1 MTLTAHLS
9 YFLVL
14 LLAGQG
20 LSDSLLTKVNVSN
33 LLSIP
38 TPPLGSFLY
47 ELAYFSSSFLF
58 SSFCP
63 HLTWQCFKVQMWQKL
78 GTKLT
83 RRLIL
88 IMVHSHGD
96 LQ

>member
-47 ELAYFSSSFLF
+47 ELAYFSSSFLIF
-58 SSFCP
+58 LRQGP
-63 HLTWQCFKVQMWQKL
+63 EGL
-78 GTKLT
+78 GS
-83 RRLIL
+83 RRICEFETSLVYVVRTGL
-88 IMVHSHGD
+88 
-96 LQ
+96 